1 MAVFEPAT
9 VPYVAQNQT
18 TVDGRAKIFA
28 NQKKLG
34 VILLVGAK
42 LTPWPDGLPKWDMLS
57 PEAKKLNRFFRAI
70 GC

>member
-42 LTPWPDGLPKWDMLS
+42 LTPWPDGLPKWDTL
-57 PEAKKLNRFFRAI
+57 
-70 GC
+70 